1 MNTTCTA
8 CASGA
13 PCIKSMTPQQIN
25 DLQVERLTAA
35 IKPPPPK
42 TLAQRIVEFCAAKE
56 RSYWEIM
63 AEFDDCKGLVKTL
76 MAAVTSRD
84 LIRRQEPSGTYFKAG
99 LPGVDIDAAHKQNR
113 RNRSTV

>member
-13 PCIKSMTPQQIN
+13 TCIKSMTPAQIN
-25 DLQVERLTAA
+25 DLQVEMLHAA

-42 TLAQRIVEFCAAKE
+42 ALAQRIVEFCADEE

-76 MAAVTSRD
+76 IAAVSARD
-84 LIRRQEPSGTYFKAG
+84 LIRRQEPSGTYFKAK
-99 LPGVDIDAAHKQNR
+99 AAR
-113 RNRSTV
+113 